1 MNNYYNSKEIAEKC
15 GLHLKTVQKFMREG
29 KLTATKVG
37 REWRVSG
44 HELSKFMEGEHYNS
58 ASFET
63 EQRENGNKHKFDC
76 KAIIEVAVRDFE
88 EASSYSNMI
97 IGALN
102 SGNNNYRRSD
112 FEFMYYDK
120 ERKAKLVF
128 SGDALFI
135 ADMMLSINDL
145 EENQNE

>member
-37 REWRVSG
+37 REWRVSS
-44 HELSKFMEGEHYNS
+44 HELSKFMEGEHCHS
-58 ASFET
+58 ISL
-63 EQRENGNKHKFDC
+63 ENYQGKNVNRHKFDC
-76 KAIIEVAVRDFE
+76 KAIIEVAVRDFD

-102 SGNNNYRRSD
+102 SENNSYLRSD

>member
-1 MNNYYNSKEIAEKC
+1 
-15 GLHLKTVQKFMREG
+15 
-29 KLTATKVG
+29 
-37 REWRVSG
+37 
-44 HELSKFMEGEHYNS
+44 
-58 ASFET
+58 
-63 EQRENGNKHKFDC
+63 
-76 KAIIEVAVRDFE
+76 
-88 EASSYSNMI
+88 
-97 IGALN
+97 LN
-102 SGNNNYRRSD
+102 SENNSYLRSD